1 MTPVTSFARLGAA
14 ARAPAVP
21 LMMALVMSLAIST
34 TACAGNETPAPGKAG
49 ARAQAKPGSGV
60 IVNATVPAKVGLG
73 ETVTVR
79 LQISGVTAADG
90 ASVEVRDAAAQA
102 TLLSTRLAAGEA
114 RTIDVP
120 YTGRT
125 DGMQYLA
132 VTTTQ
137 AGRSSVQAVA
147 VPVGSGQIKLK
158 PEGQRR
164 IAPGGETV
172 ISLPASS
179 PGSGR

>member
-1 MTPVTSFARLGAA
+1 MTPVTSCAQSGTVAGRL
-14 ARAPAVP
+14 
-21 LMMALVMSLAIST
+21 ALSLSLSLALSLSISSA
-34 TACAGNETPAPGKAG
+34 ACAGGEAPASGKPG
-49 ARAQAKPGSGV
+49 ARTQAKPGSGV
-60 IVNATVPAKVGLG
+60 MVNATVPAKVGLG

-90 ASVEVRDAAAQA
+90 ASVEVRDAATQA

-164 IAPGGETV
+164 TTASGETV